1 MKESNAIKNLRK
13 ADKYLRGMRR
23 LGEIT
28 HDEEMTKEANEALYK
43 NAILKSKIWYN
54 RTMAK
59 NYNLE
64 LVDFYGED
72 IIDYG
77 SGIIY

>member
-1 MKESNAIKNLRK
+1 MFERIKCYKNLRK

-43 NAILKSKIWYN
+43 NAILKSKI
-54 RTMAK
+54 
-59 NYNLE
+59 
-64 LVDFYGED
+64 
-72 IIDYG
+72 
-77 SGIIY
+77 

>member
-1 MKESNAIKNLRK
+1 MFERIKCYKNLRK
-13 ADKYLRGMRR
+13 ADKYLCGMRR

-64 LVDFYGED
+64 LIRHGLN
-72 IIDYG
+72 
-77 SGIIY
+77 